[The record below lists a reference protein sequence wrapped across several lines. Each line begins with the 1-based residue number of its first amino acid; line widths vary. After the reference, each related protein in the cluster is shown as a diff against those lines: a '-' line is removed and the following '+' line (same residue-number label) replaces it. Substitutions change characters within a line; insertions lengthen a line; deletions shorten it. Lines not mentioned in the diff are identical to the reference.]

1 MGHFTET
8 LPAITSDQD
17 TRYAE
22 AVIRENATE
31 VIGLAKDGLLAVRI
45 RDEFWVEFAVFEW
58 ALTYSESN
66 LTEYNLVMHGD
77 PCYTLMGKAYHRLF
91 CCINRRVLSILS

>member
-22 AVIRENATE
+22 AVIRSGCLSVLLRWISDGKTATFGSREWTRQSPRPTAHE
-31 VIGLAKDGLLAVRI
+31 VASLVSTTAGKSQSRPGRI
-45 RDEFWVEFAVFEW
+45 F
-58 ALTYSESN
+58 S
-66 LTEYNLVMHGD
+66 
-77 PCYTLMGKAYHRLF
+77 
-91 CCINRRVLSILS
+91 